1 MPQFQV
7 DSEEIQSAAGA
18 VSSSVASIRDAVSG
32 MYTNLDNLQGVWTG
46 GAATQFGTVAE
57 QWRTSQ
63 QQMEEALEGI
73 QSALTQAS
81 TLYSDTEDQATR
93 LFSGS

>member
-1 MPQFQV
+1 MPQYQV
-7 DSEEIQSAAGA
+7 DSEQIQSAAGA
-18 VSSSVASIRDAVSG
+18 VSNSVTSIRDAVSG
-32 MYTNLDNLQGVWTG
+32 MYINLDNLQGVWKG

-63 QQMEEALEGI
+63 QRMEEALEGI